1 MVIFNSYVKL
11 PEGIYSFSCFSV
23 GYPQVFPQDALEFF
37 DSARASGLAIR
48 CEAFPA
54 GIRAQD
60 PADRR
65 TSLGGDPGGWLEKPL
80 QGGAPP
86 VVNWL

>member
-1 MVIFNSYVKL
+1 MAITVVSPVFPRVI
-11 PEGIYSFSCFSV
+11 
-23 GYPQVFPQDALEFF
+23 PQVFPQD
-37 DSARASGLAIR
+37 GPHLAIR

-65 TSLGGDPGGWLEKPL
+65 TSLGGDPGGWLEKP
-80 QGGAPP
+80 
-86 VVNWL
+86 